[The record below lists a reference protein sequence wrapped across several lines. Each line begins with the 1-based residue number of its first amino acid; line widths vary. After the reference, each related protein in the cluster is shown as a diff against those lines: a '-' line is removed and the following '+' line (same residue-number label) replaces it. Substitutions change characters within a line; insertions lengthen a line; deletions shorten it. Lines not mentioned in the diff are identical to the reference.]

1 MVGFFR
7 LLVGIRCWACK
18 TNDKKDKAADVAVR
32 RAVVDV
38 EVLFRACKLG
48 PWLRKQALLLKLGS
62 ISINQPVA
70 ASNAGFSRKLMT
82 A

>member
-1 MVGFFR
+1 MLPSG
-7 LLVGIRCWACK
+7 GQ
-18 TNDKKDKAADVAVR
+18 

-38 EVLFRACKLG
+38 EVLSRACKLG

-62 ISINQPVA
+62 RSINQPVA
-70 ASNAGFSRKLMT
+70 ASNTGFSRKLMT